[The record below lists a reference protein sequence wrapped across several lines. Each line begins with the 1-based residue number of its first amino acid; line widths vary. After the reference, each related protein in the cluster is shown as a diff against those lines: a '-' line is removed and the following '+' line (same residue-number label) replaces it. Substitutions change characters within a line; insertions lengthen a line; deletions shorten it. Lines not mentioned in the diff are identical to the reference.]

1 MSVDH
6 MIEKFENTG
15 LSPEHSAAWS
25 ALAGELRDSLR
36 DLSPRARIDLALEM
50 VTDAAFDAA
59 REMPAQQVGDLMRA
73 TARMERCID
82 IILQG
87 RRCCE
92 G

>member
-1 MSVDH
+1 MNVDRPVVTLEG
-6 MIEKFENTG
+6 MTLPSEK
-15 LSPEHSAAWS
+15 SAAWS
-25 ALAGELRDSLR
+25 ALREELRDSLR
-36 DLSPRARIDLALEM
+36 DLSPRARIDLALEI

-59 REMPAQQVGDLMRA
+59 RELPAQQIGDLVRA

-82 IILQG
+82 MILQG